1 MDPATVQAL
10 RDTKEL
16 LDDGIITEADFEAKK
31 AELLGQPAAPRDP
44 RDLMLRG
51 LSIDPASE
59 ESILQAFC
67 DFDEDGNGW
76 ISYDELRHVLT
87 TLDEKLALFFDMSA
101 APPCHARRTPVASP

>member
-59 ESILQAFC
+59 ESILQAF
-67 DFDEDGNGW
+67 
-76 ISYDELRHVLT
+76 
-87 TLDEKLALFFDMSA
+87 
-101 APPCHARRTPVASP
+101 